1 MDPQTIINMGISVA
15 CATAGWWL
23 RILWE
28 AQQRLARDLSD
39 LEKELPHNYV
49 LKADYKEDLQEVKD
63 MLQKIFDRLESK
75 ADK

>member
-1 MDPQTIINMGISVA
+1 MDAQTIINVA
-15 CATAGWWL
+15 VSAVCAAAGWWL

-39 LEKELPHNYV
+39 LEKELPHSYV
-49 LKADYKEDLQEVKD
+49 LKSDYKEDLQEVKE
-63 MLQKIFDRLESK
+63 MLKKIFDRLESK

>member
-1 MDPQTIINMGISVA
+1 MDSQTVINLVVSTC
-15 CATAGWWL
+15 CAAAGWWL

-28 AQQRLARDLSD
+28 AQQRLQRDLSE
-39 LEKELPHNYV
+39 LEKDLPHSYV
-49 LKADYKEDLQEVKD
+49 LKADYKEDLQEVKE

>member
-1 MDPQTIINMGISVA
+1 MDSQTIINLGISVA
-15 CATAGWWL
+15 CAAAGWWL

-39 LEKELPHNYV
+39 LEKELPHSYV
-49 LKADYKEDLQEVKD
+49 LKSDYKEDLQEVKE
-63 MLQKIFDRLESK
+63 MLQKIFDKLESK

>member
-1 MDPQTIINMGISVA
+1 MDSQTIINLAVSVA
-15 CATAGWWL
+15 CAAAGWWL

-28 AQQRLARDLSD
+28 AQQRLQRDLTE

-49 LKADYKEDLQEVKD
+49 LKVDYKEDLQEVKD
-63 MLQKIFDRLESK
+63 MLQKIFDRLEFK

>member
-1 MDPQTIINMGISVA
+1 VDPQTIINMGISVA
-15 CATAGWWL
+15 CAAAGWWL

-28 AQQRLARDLSD
+28 AQQRLQRDLTE

-49 LKADYKEDLQEVKD
+49 LKADYKEDLQEIKD